1 VEGGPESNVTRT
13 DALLIRTPEGIEFAL
28 PLAGPFTRMIAAIVD
43 LIVVMVSG
51 ILLERALA
59 PLNLFGQDAAQA
71 VIAVAYFAFSML
83 YGAACEWF
91 WHGQTVGKR
100 LLGLRVVEASGLRL
114 NPSQIVVRNV
124 MRLFDM
130 LPAFYLAGGIACVW
144 NHKRQRLGDLVAGTA
159 VIRVPKLSEPDLSQL
174 EAGRQNS
181 LARERHLAA
190 RLRQKVSPQMAGVA
204 LEALLRREALDP
216 DSRLALFR
224 DLSSHFKLLVTYPAE
239 IVEQLSDE
247 QYVRDVVEILY
258 TRTAGTTNSRST
270 AAPV

>member
-1 VEGGPESNVTRT
+1 MTRT

-43 LIVVMVSG
+43 LVVVIVSG
-51 ILLERALA
+51 IMLERVLA
-59 PLNLFGQDAAQA
+59 PLNLFGQDTANA
-71 VIAVAYFAFSML
+71 VITVAYFAFNML
-83 YGAACEWF
+83 YGATCEWF
-91 WHGQTVGKR
+91 WRGQTVGKR

-130 LPAFYLAGGIACVW
+130 LPAFYLTGGIACVW
-144 NHKRQRLGDLVAGTA
+144 NRKRQRLGDLVAGTA

-174 EAGRQNS
+174 EAGRHNS
-181 LARERHLAA
+181 LAKERHLAA
-190 RLRQKVSPQMAGVA
+190 RLRQKITPQIGGVA

-216 DSRLALFR
+216 DSRLTLFR
-224 DLSSHFKLLVTYPAE
+224 DLADHFKSLVAYPAE

-258 TRTAGTTNSRST
+258 TRSARS
-270 AAPV
+270 AI

>member
-1 VEGGPESNVTRT
+1 MTRT

-43 LIVVMVSG
+43 LTVVIVSG
-51 ILLERALA
+51 IMLERVLA
-59 PLNLFGQDAAQA
+59 PLNLFGQDTAQA
-71 VIAVAYFAFSML
+71 VITVAYFAFNML

-91 WHGQTVGKR
+91 WRGQTVGKR

-130 LPAFYLAGGIACVW
+130 LPAFYLLGGIACVW
-144 NHKRQRLGDLVAGTA
+144 NRKRQRLGDLVAGTA
-159 VIRVPKLSEPDLSQL
+159 VIRVPKLSAPDLSQL
-174 EAGRQNS
+174 EAGRHNS

-190 RLRQKVSPQMAGVA
+190 RLRHKVSPQIAGVA
-204 LEALLRREALDP
+204 LEALLRREVLDP
-216 DSRLALFR
+216 DSRLTLFR
-224 DLSSHFKLLVTYPAE
+224 DLASHFKSLVDYPAE

-258 TRTAGTTNSRST
+258 TRR
-270 AAPV
+270 

>member
-1 VEGGPESNVTRT
+1 MTRH

-43 LIVVMVSG
+43 LLVVIVAG
-51 ILLERALA
+51 IMLERVLA
-59 PLNLFGQDAAQA
+59 PLNLFGQDTAQA
-71 VIAVAYFAFSML
+71 VITVSYFAFNML
-83 YGAACEWF
+83 YGATCEWF
-91 WHGQTVGKR
+91 WRGQTVGKR

-114 NPSQIVVRNV
+114 NPSQIAVRNV

-130 LPAFYLAGGIACVW
+130 LPAFYFIGGVACVW

-159 VIRVPKLSEPDLSQL
+159 VIRVPALTEPDLSQL
-174 EAGRQNS
+174 EAGRHNS

-190 RLRQKVSPQMAGVA
+190 RLRQKVSPAIAGVA
-204 LEALLRREALDP
+204 LEALLRREALAP
-216 DSRLALFR
+216 DARLALFR
-224 DLSSHFKLLVTYPAE
+224 DLSHHFRPLVVYPAE

-258 TRTAGTTNSRST
+258 TRSPRA
-270 AAPV
+270 